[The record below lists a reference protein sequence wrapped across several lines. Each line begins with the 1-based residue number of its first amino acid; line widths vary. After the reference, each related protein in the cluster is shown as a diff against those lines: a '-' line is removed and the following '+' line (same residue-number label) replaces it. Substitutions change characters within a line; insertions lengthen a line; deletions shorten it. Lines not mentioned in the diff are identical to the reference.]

1 LILERAKEY
10 SIAHTIN
17 NIMSNDWIDN
27 IISAWTG
34 HRKFAEWLVHTVK
47 PTTIVE
53 LGVDYG
59 FSTFVFGNALQNSSG
74 TIYGIDLFQGD
85 IHTGFRDT
93 SSSVTDKITEHN
105 LTNIKIIK
113 GEFTEVS
120 KTWTTPI
127 DILHIDGLHTF
138 EAVKT
143 DFLTWAPFVKN
154 SGIILFHDITAFAE
168 IQHFFRILS
177 GGHKLYFTHSAG
189 LGILTQNEELAHS
202 IIASFNNVND
212 FAVTPL

>member
-1 LILERAKEY
+1 
-10 SIAHTIN
+10 
-17 NIMSNDWIDN
+17 M
-27 IISAWTG
+27 
-34 HRKFAEWLVHTVK
+34 
-47 PTTIVE
+47 
-53 LGVDYG
+53 GVDYG
-59 FSTFVFGNALQNSSG
+59 FSTFVFGNALQGSSG

-202 IIASFNNVND
+202 IIASFDNVND
-212 FAVTPL
+212 FALTPL